1 MSTTAGPPGNNFFF
15 FHRSV
20 MRMPAG
26 VWQIICE
33 QDRRFRF
40 WFRFSVGPLGCGW
53 ARSRTFILDVY
64 SCYIVVMLGRYRC
77 RGGSRK
83 FDASKADSVRKFELV
98 CIWSIA
104 IAPADGGGRKIG
116 TLVSSFRAWD
126 VGWMDVFSIPKVLST
141 PEPRFRAV
149 FFRTPEGD
157 GWHLSARTGRGWEG
171 RLWGSKL
178 LARSRDVFFFFLFG
192 SMG

>member
-1 MSTTAGPPGNNFFF
+1 
-15 FHRSV
+15 

-64 SCYIVVMLGRYRC
+64 SSYIVVMLGRYRC

-104 IAPADGGGRKIG
+104 IAPADGGAGKSEPWFLLSERG
-116 TLVSSFRAWD
+116 TWD
-126 VGWMDVFSIPKVLST
+126 GWMFSVFLKFYPLQSPVSVL
-141 PEPRFRAV
+141 
-149 FFRTPEGD
+149 
-157 GWHLSARTGRGWEG
+157 
-171 RLWGSKL
+171 
-178 LARSRDVFFFFLFG
+178 FFFARQKG
-192 SMG
+192 MGGT